1 MGALAAASLVFA
13 FTVVSFVRAER
24 RAALENEI
32 MNQMRDL
39 AQLVRQNGVRYVW
52 QSGLPPMWGGG
63 LFSRESY
70 EWKIDEILDSYKGQI
85 SQINAYGYGYKAN
98 LFTAGSG
105 DIKMIEQ
112 LKRVMAGE
120 EIRVQGIFNESAG
133 VVTFG
138 VPYMD
143 LTDTVVGALL
153 LHMGVSAL
161 NAYSDDI
168 INYAAF
174 ACAISM
180 AIGTILAYVIAR
192 GQVKPVRQIQ
202 RAVSGFISG
211 NFNCR
216 VEVNGADE
224 LAELAGSFNKMA
236 AELGALE
243 ESRRTF
249 VANVSH
255 ELRSP
260 MTSIS
265 GYAQGMLDGTIKTGE
280 QRKYL
285 DVILSETNRLTKL
298 VNELLELSRCESD
311 MSALAIARIDVNALI
326 LKIMFEYEQ
335 RVEEK
340 GLAVQFSFEN
350 QQMFA
355 MADPDKLTQVI
366 NNLVDNAVK
375 FSNRGGSLT
384 VKTQTID
391 NACAVAIKN
400 TGPVIAPEDM
410 PFIFDRF
417 YKCDKAHTA
426 GNGTG
431 LGLAIVKKIIEQHG
445 QIITAASFGGETEFT
460 FTLKKA

>member
-1 MGALAAASLVFA
+1 MCALAATALVLALTVISL
-13 FTVVSFVRAER
+13 VRAER
-24 RAALENEI
+24 RATLENEI
-32 MNQMRDL
+32 MGHMRDL
-39 AQLVRQNGVRYVW
+39 AQLVKQNGVRYIW
-52 QSGLPPMWGGG
+52 QSGLPPMWGGE

-70 EWKIDEILDSYKGQI
+70 EWKINEILDLYMGQI

-112 LKRVMAGE
+112 LQKVMAGE
-120 EIRVQGIFNESAG
+120 EIKVQGIFNESAG

-143 LTDTVVGALL
+143 LTDTVAGALL
-153 LHMGVSAL
+153 LHMGASAL
-161 NAYSDDI
+161 TVYSGDI
-168 INYAAF
+168 INYTAF

-180 AIGTILAYVIAR
+180 ALGTILVYVIAR
-192 GQVKPVRQIQ
+192 RQVKPIKRIQ
-202 RAVSGFISG
+202 RAVSSFASG

-216 VEVNGADE
+216 VEETGDDE

-265 GYAQGMLDGTIKTGE
+265 GYAQGMLDGTIGANE
-280 QRKYL
+280 QSKYL
-285 DVILSETNRLTKL
+285 NVILSETNRLTYL
-298 VNELLELSRCESD
+298 VNELLELSRYESE
-311 MSALAIARIDVNALI
+311 MSAIAAMRIDVNALI

-335 RVEEK
+335 RIEEK
-340 GLAVQFSFEN
+340 QLAVQFSLEG

-355 MADPDKLTQVI
+355 LADPDKLTQVVS
-366 NNLVDNAVK
+366 NLIDNAVK
-375 FSNRGGSLT
+375 FSDRGGSILI
-384 VKTQTID
+384 KTQSAD
-391 NACAVAIKN
+391 NVCAIAIKN

-410 PFIFDRF
+410 PFVFDRF
-417 YKCDKAHTA
+417 YKGDKAHTA

-431 LGLAIVKKIIEQHG
+431 LGLSIVKKIIEQHG
-445 QIITAASFGGETEFT
+445 QAITAASFGGETEFT

>member
-1 MGALAAASLVFA
+1 
-13 FTVVSFVRAER
+13 
-24 RAALENEI
+24 
-32 MNQMRDL
+32 
-39 AQLVRQNGVRYVW
+39 
-52 QSGLPPMWGGG
+52 MWGGE

-70 EWKIDEILDSYKGQI
+70 EWKIDEILGLYQGQI
-85 SQINAYGYGYKAN
+85 SQINAYGYGYRAN
-98 LFTAGSG
+98 LFTANSG

-112 LKRVMAGE
+112 LKKVMTGE
-120 EIRVQGIFNESAG
+120 EIKVRGIFNESAD

-143 LTDTVVGALL
+143 ITDTVVGALL
-153 LHMGVSAL
+153 LHMGASAL
-161 NAYSDDI
+161 NDYSGDI
-168 INYAAF
+168 VNYAAF
-174 ACAISM
+174 ACAASM
-180 AIGTILAYVIAR
+180 AVGTILIYVIAR
-192 GQVKPVRQIQ
+192 RQVKPVRRIQ
-202 RAVSGFISG
+202 KAVSSFASG

-216 VEVNGADE
+216 VEVSGADE

-265 GYAQGMLDGTIKTGE
+265 GYAQGMLDGTIRADE

-285 DVILSETNRLTKL
+285 DVILSETNRLTNL

-311 MSALAIARIDVNALI
+311 MSALATARIDVNALI
-326 LKIMFEYEQ
+326 LKIMLEYEQ
-335 RVEEK
+335 RIEEK
-340 GLAVQFSFEN
+340 ELDVRFSFES
-350 QQMFA
+350 QQMFSL
-355 MADPDKLTQVI
+355 ADPDKLTQVI
-366 NNLVDNAVK
+366 GNLIDNSVK
-375 FSNRGGSLT
+375 FSNRGGSLL
-384 VKTQTID
+384 VKTRSID
-391 NACAVAIKN
+391 NTCAIAMKN

-417 YKCDKAHTA
+417 FKGDKAHTA

-445 QIITAASFGGETEFT
+445 QAITAVSFGRETEFT